1 MKTYRGLFALLSL
14 TCLAVIPL
22 GCTQVVSVNDT
33 EINQSQEQPKAE
45 LPSPEQEL
53 PRCKGKACIDLDPVY
68 YGCHKYGDRNI
79 QIVQQFQDVEIQ
91 LWYSIKCQA
100 SWAYSNAPISSVIYT
115 EDAQGQKYGQYT
127 ITRDKYYGH
136 YGNMGPGKK
145 LKACFQMP
153 NQEPKCTKLNPVITK
168 SENST

>member
-1 MKTYRGLFALLSL
+1 MRTYLGLFALLSL
-14 TCLAVIPL
+14 SCLATIPL
-22 GCTQVVSVNDT
+22 GCSQGESVEDPK
-33 EINQSQEQPKAE
+33 INQSQEQPKTESSSIAKE
-45 LPSPEQEL
+45 LPH
-53 PRCKGKACIDLDPVY
+53 CKGKACIDLDPVY
-68 YGCHKYGDRNI
+68 YGCNKYGDRNI
-79 QIVQQFQDVEIQ
+79 QITQQFQGIEIQ
-91 LWYSIKCQA
+91 LRYSIKCQA

-153 NQEPKCTKLNPVITK
+153 NQESKCTKLNPVITK